1 EHDLDQFLK
10 GDVGLVVI
18 DAGAVA
24 GLLVAFAGTVLA
36 GFAHD
41 LVGARV
47 AVALR
52 GAGSVVAEDE
62 AVFLDSAQRNLDHA
76 VFVFADDRFF
86 GDDVGDI
93 FADGFADFLAM
104 AQAVAGR
111 AVGAFGVGD
120 PVF

>member
-1 EHDLDQFLK
+1 
-10 GDVGLVVI
+10 
-18 DAGAVA
+18 
-24 GLLVAFAGTVLA
+24 
-36 GFAHD
+36 
-41 LVGARV
+41 
-47 AVALR
+47 
-52 GAGSVVAEDE
+52 
-62 AVFLDSAQRNLDHA
+62 QRNLDHA

-120 PVF
+120 PVFAEDGIAVGHGYLSGAVRSRGRRENDTKNCSSLYLCLPWRSLCFASCFRNRVSSLRSE